1 VFCFYLNVLLF
12 KLHSIEQLYEIKT
25 TVTGISMKQ
34 QTKLLLLPLLLSFAW
49 SQVYEQTKPMSQ
61 GSHSGLGI
69 TLQDVSDKRVAKSW
83 KSYLDKYGKV
93 KKSKGEWVAKGVSI
107 PAIASTG
114 TFDLYATISESK
126 KNVKFVLWVNL
137 GGEYLSA
144 ASSNADAYANTK
156 KFLDD
161 FSFKVFKD
169 KVKAELKNENAKLK
183 DFKSKYEKLQGSHK
197 DYMSDIKKAEKKI
210 QKANKKIEENLKKQE
225 KAQKELAR
233 QQKIVDEVQARLSAL
248 TKK

>member
-1 VFCFYLNVLLF
+1 
-12 KLHSIEQLYEIKT
+12 
-25 TVTGISMKQ
+25 MKQ
-34 QTKLLLLPLLLSFAW
+34 LTKLLLFPLLLTFAW

-61 GSHSGLGI
+61 GSHPGLGI
-69 TLQDVSDKRVAKSW
+69 TLQDVSDKQVEKSW

-93 KKSKGEWVAKGVSI
+93 KKSKGEWVSKGVSI

-114 TFDLYATISESK
+114 TFDLYATFSESN

-144 ASSNADAYANTK
+144 ASSNTDAYTNTQ

-169 KVKAELKNENAKLK
+169 KVKAELKKENGKLK
-183 DFKSKYEKLQGSHK
+183 KIKSEFEKLQGAHD
-197 DYMSDIKKAEKKI
+197 DYVKDIKKAEKKI
-210 QKANKKIEENLKKQE
+210 QKANKEIEENRVKQE
-225 KAQKELAR
+225 KVQKELAN

-248 TKK
+248 AKK